1 VFERFSHQARRV
13 VVLARED
20 ARARSAERIDPDH
33 LLVCLLDDP
42 GALVAGVLSDVGI
55 DRGDVTSELTDVDRA
70 GPDRAALAALGI
82 DLDEVRRRVEQ
93 SFGPGA
99 LDRAAARQL
108 AGRGRRWRGH
118 ISFSHAAKRALE
130 LAMREAVRR
139 GDRHIG
145 AEHVLLGVLG
155 VDGIGSRLLA
165 ARGRT
170 LDDVRAALARRAL
183 GAEGA

>member
-1 VFERFSHQARRV
+1 MFERFTYQARRV
-13 VVLARED
+13 VVLAQED
-20 ARARSAERIDPDH
+20 ARARAAEWIGPDN
-33 LLVCLLDDP
+33 LLACLCP
-42 GALVAGVLSDVGI
+42 ALATGVLSDVGI
-55 DRGDVTSELTDVDRA
+55 DQADVESGLADAGGA

-82 DLDEVRRRVEQ
+82 DLDEVRRRVDQ

-108 AGRGRRWRGH
+108 AGRRRRGRH
-118 ISFSHAAKRALE
+118 LPFTHEAKRALE
-130 LAMREAVRR
+130 LALREAVRL
-139 GDRHIG
+139 GDHHIG
-145 AEHVLLGVLG
+145 PEHVLLGVLG

-170 LDDVRAALARRAL
+170 LDDARAALGRRTR

>member
-1 VFERFSHQARRV
+1 MFERFSHQARRV
-13 VVLARED
+13 VVLAQED
-20 ARARSAERIDPDH
+20 ARARSADRIDPDH
-33 LLVCLLDDP
+33 LLVRLWDDP
-42 GALVAGVLSDVGI
+42 GGPVAGVLSDVGI
-55 DRGDVTSELTDVDRA
+55 ERGDVTSELADVA
-70 GPDRAALAALGI
+70 GPDRAALAGLGI

-99 LDRAAARQL
+99 LDQAAARQL

-118 ISFSHAAKRALE
+118 IPFSHAAKRALE
-130 LAMREAVRR
+130 LALREAVRR